1 MAFNLTQAQRAQYD
15 EFSMAEKIAILMIQ
29 LGDESLGEFFWHS
42 DIESII
48 KVSNFITQMKGTNK
62 AISAAVLNDFY
73 TIFQS
78 SQYITQ
84 GGFEYAKELLIRN
97 LGEEEGK
104 KVLEKL
110 SKSMQETKN
119 FAYLSKVSPQ
129 QLADFII
136 NEHPQIIALILA
148 HMDPNSAAETLS
160 YFSDAKRA
168 EVSNKMA
175 SLGAEQMIETED
187 KNDENEPQKRIK
199 NQLELFDF
207 REDELKY
214 EVLLEKVKTLF
225 AEKPQEFSNLF
236 QMLIHDETGL
246 EDATKKGV

>member
-1 MAFNLTQAQRAQYD
+1 MALNLTQAQRAQYD

-29 LGDESLGEFFWHS
+29 LGDELIGEFFQHS

-62 AISAAVLNDFY
+62 AVGVAVLEEFY

-78 SQYITQ
+78 NQYITQ
-84 GGFEYAKELLIRN
+84 GGFEYAKELLMRT
-97 LGEEEGK
+97 LGEEKGK

-110 SKSMQETKN
+110 SKSMQTTKD
-119 FAYLSKVSPQ
+119 FPYLSKVRPQ

-136 NEHPQIIALILA
+136 NEHPQTIALILA
-148 HMDPNSAAETLS
+148 HIDSNSAAETLS

-168 EVSNKMA
+168 EVSSKMV
-175 SLGAEQMIETED
+175 SLSTEKMIETED
-187 KNDENEPQKRIK
+187 KSVENE
-199 NQLELFDF
+199 LGLGDF

-214 EVLLEKVKTLF
+214 EVLLEKIKTLF
-225 AEKPQEFSNLF
+225 AEKPQEFANLF
-236 QMLIHDETGL
+236 QMFIHDETL
-246 EDATKKGV
+246 